1 MGVGEGN
8 GSVSCLWSWLCE
20 SIQIL
25 QLIELPTKNN
35 VLLII
40 LLLSLQF

>member
-8 GSVSCLWSWLCE
+8 CSVSCLWSWLRE

-25 QLIELPTKNN
+25 QLIELPTKSS